1 MRTNTDQD
9 SVQSV
14 RRALAIIDTL
24 VQSGRP
30 MTVKDIAERLD
41 LNRTTVHRFV
51 STLMAEDWVE
61 RAPQSGYQLSIKFLA
76 MGHVANQQR
85 DFVSE
90 IRPELL
96 RLSQLSRE
104 TVHVAILDGVDVVHI
119 DKIESLERVGVSSRI
134 GTRAVIHR
142 TSLGKAFVAALPDD
156 EIRSLIVQANRR
168 GGDARIGD
176 EAGFWAEITR
186 TRARG
191 YSIDDE
197 EDSTGV
203 RCMGVAVRG
212 PSGAPILAVSVT
224 GPSPRFTREHCA
236 QLAPELMRS
245 GERMSAQFGYTPA
258 SLESLEPQIA

>member
-1 MRTNTDQD
+1 M
-9 SVQSV
+9 
-14 RRALAIIDTL
+14 
-24 VQSGRP
+24 
-30 MTVKDIAERLD
+30 
-41 LNRTTVHRFV
+41 HRFV
-51 STLMAEDWVE
+51 STLLAEDWVE
-61 RAPQSGYQLSIKFLA
+61 RSPHSGYQLSIKFLA

-142 TSLGKAFVAALPDD
+142 TSLGKAFVAAMPDD
-156 EIRSLIVQANRR
+156 EIRALVAEANRR
-168 GGDARIGD
+168 GGDALIED
-176 EAGFWAEITR
+176 ESGFWVEIRR
-186 TRARG
+186 TRERG
-191 YSIDDE
+191 YSLDDE

-212 PSGAPILAVSVT
+212 PSGSPLLSVSVT
-224 GPSPRFTREHCA
+224 GPSPRFTRAMCTR
-236 QLAPELMRS
+236 LAPELIRS
-245 GERMSAQFGYTPA
+245 GERMSALFGYTPSA
-258 SLESLEPQIA
+258 LEPQIA